1 MDHNSCKSR
10 LKIVIMTS
18 IFMLIFS
25 YSMVFLS
32 FTEFQFEMTG
42 LSTSNH
48 HTSGDPPVPI
58 IEGVDGDIIEVFE
71 NQTLCLDA
79 SKSYDRDGQIVDFV
93 WQVGDQLFHGK
104 KLTYKINKK
113 VNSIYADNMPVI
125 FLSLSVTDDSGNTA
139 IRSLLIKVLP
149 SRLYLSK
156 DKLSIEPSYNGKV
169 TWGLRFS
176 GKNTIKY
183 LLPEAIKIPKCKIKL
198 HLDVDRFL
206 CFGIRKIR
214 LSAISEDGK
223 EIPIAQKD
231 LRIFYL
237 YLGDIDLY
245 GETAKEINI
254 TGFKIEIEGFPL
266 CALSLDCRNSYI
278 EFSQSWKQYFS

>member
-1 MDHNSCKSR
+1 MKHNSSKNYP
-10 LKIVIMTS
+10 KILILSS

-25 YSMVFLS
+25 YSMVFIS
-32 FTEFQFEMTG
+32 FNEFQFGMTG
-42 LSTSNH
+42 LSISNH
-48 HTSGDPPVPI
+48 YIRGDPPVPI
-58 IEGVDGDIIEVFE
+58 IEGIDSDIIEVFE

-79 SKSYDRDGQIVDFV
+79 SKSYDRDGRIVDFV
-93 WQVGDQLFHGK
+93 WQVGDQLFHGE

-113 VNSIYADNMPVI
+113 VKSIYAENMPVI
-125 FLSLSVTDDSGNTA
+125 FLSLGVTDDSGNTA

-149 SRLYLSK
+149 GRLYLSK
-156 DKLSIEPSYNGKV
+156 DKLSVEPSYNEKV
-169 TWGLRFS
+169 TWRLRLS
-176 GKNTIKY
+176 GKSTIKY
-183 LLPEAIKIPKCKIKL
+183 LLPEAIKMPKCKIRL

-223 EIPIAQKD
+223 EIPIAEKS
-231 LRIFYL
+231 LRIF

-254 TGFKIEIEGFPL
+254 TGFKIDIEGFPL
-266 CALSLDCRNSYI
+266 CALSLDCKNSYI
-278 EFSQSWKQYFS
+278 EFSQSWKQYLS